1 MDNVLIKIFQKEH
14 QDYLRDESRKV
25 GEAESI
31 SFPKNEKEVI
41 DILTTLKSH
50 KSLVTTQGARTGI
63 TAGAVPQ
70 GGHILNLSRMD
81 KILGLRYDDK
91 ADTFFLKVQSG
102 VMLSQIKEALKNK
115 AFNTEESWD
124 SESLEALKRFKASK
138 SYFFSPDPTE
148 TTAAI
153 GGMIACNASGACS
166 FKYGPTRDHIESLRV
181 ALVDGDILALKR
193 GEHKAINGHF
203 SITTESGNA
212 IEGTIPKYIMP
223 RVKNAS
229 GYYTLPDMDLVDLFI
244 GSEGTLGIITEVE
257 LKLIKSPAVT
267 YALTAFFNSEEN
279 ALKFVQKVREEST
292 PTAIEFFNSKALDL
306 LRKGKE
312 TIPAFSKLLN
322 LPSHFHTA
330 VYIEYQGKD
339 EDEVLDM
346 ITKAGELIEECGGNE
361 NDIWLATSHQTK
373 EQLHF
378 FRHAVPE
385 AVNLLIDDRRKTSPG
400 LTKLGTD
407 MAVPNSNLEEIMNLY
422 NESLEKSNL
431 EYVIFGHIGNNHVHV
446 NILPKDMEDYAKG
459 KELYNFWAEKVIS
472 MGGSVSAE
480 HGIGK
485 MKTHLLSKMLGEKG
499 IEEMKALKNLFDSEN
514 RLNRGNLFEE

>member
-1 MDNVLIKIFQKEH
+1 MDNVLIKIFEKEH

-203 SITTESGNA
+203 SITTESGNT

-267 YALTAFFNSEEN
+267 YALTVFFSNEEK
-279 ALKFVQKVREEST
+279 ALKFVRKVREEST
-292 PTAIEFFNSKALDL
+292 PTAVEFFNSNALNL

-312 TIPAFSKLLN
+312 TIPAFSKLLD

-346 ITKAGELIEECGGNE
+346 IMKAGELIEECGGNE
-361 NDIWLATSHQTK
+361 DDIWLATNHQAK

-385 AVNLLIDDRRKTSPG
+385 AVNLLIDDRRRTYPE

-407 MAVPNSNLEEIMNLY
+407 MAVPDQNLEEIMNIY

-431 EYVIFGHIGNNHVHV
+431 ESVIFGHIGNNHVHV
-446 NILPKDMEDYAKG
+446 NILPRDMEDYAKG

-485 MKTHLLSKMLGEKG
+485 MKTHLLSKMLGENG
-499 IEEMKALKNLFDSEN
+499 IEEMKTLKNIFDPEN
-514 RLNRGNLFEE
+514 RLNKGNLFEE